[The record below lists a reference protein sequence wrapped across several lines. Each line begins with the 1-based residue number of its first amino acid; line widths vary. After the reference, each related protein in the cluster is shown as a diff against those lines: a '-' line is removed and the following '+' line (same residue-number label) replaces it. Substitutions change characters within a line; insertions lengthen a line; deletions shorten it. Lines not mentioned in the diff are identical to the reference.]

1 MITVTAVSFDRTVK
15 FQFSSGD
22 PEFDALSVNGVASS
36 CVDFPLVNLSL
47 QGIIDFTV
55 PGGGNAGKAIHV
67 VALDD
72 IPDLSVYG
80 VGVANNGGGTDGL
93 EYIFD
98 AISVAAGDDILIVR
112 DVAVMTAYF
121 DACATSFEH
130 ILDATVQNGGLSSS
144 AISQNGDDA
153 IELFLN
159 GSVIE
164 TFGEVDVDGSGD
176 PWEYLDSWAYKTN
189 LGTTGSFVLAD
200 WSFGGVNCTDGST
213 TIYDASCFYPMCPS
227 NPVTYTLNMYDS
239 FNDGWDGSS
248 WTATSDVS
256 GAVYGPYT
264 ITYFQGGFNSET
276 FTSSDACFTITMGG
290 GSYLSEHTWTL
301 LDGSLDTIVSAG
313 DPYSDSFGTCISGC
327 TDQSATNYNPL
338 ATQNDGSCV
347 FPPCTAPAPTHETFS
362 TGLMPIGVCS
372 PNQWEISATTGDG
385 WRFTGNPGY
394 NASTFSGNNR
404 SIGSFS
410 WIDFSGTDVDP
421 VLEVEDIDVSSL
433 TSSALFFDYFSDLGT
448 SSCAA
453 NNILHVEAFDG
464 TTWNSVAVLQLNAT
478 GWNTYGYELTG
489 FENGTTAQIRFR
501 GESSGLSCDFYNDL
515 LT

>member
-1 MITVTAVSFDRTVK
+1 VLVATTVADGASSQAAQSFTMNVTSLPSGGANFRVFKTLANGNVFVGPAIALTLGANGITVPAVTFDRTVKFQFSSGDPEFDALLLNGVASTCVLPPPTSLISACGEFNAGPTAWPYVLVATTVADGASSQELQTFFMNVTSLPTGGANVRVYKTTANGSDFFGPAVALTLGANIISVPAVSFNRAVK

-80 VGVANNGGGTDGL
+80 IGVANNGGGTDGL

-130 ILDATVQNGGLSSS
+130 ILDATVQNGGLSAS

-164 TFGEVDVDGSGD
+164 TFGEVDVDGTGD

-189 LGTTGSFVLAD
+189 SATTGSFVLAD
-200 WSFGGVNCTDGST
+200 WSFGGVKQD
-213 TIYDASCFYPMCPS
+213 
-227 NPVTYTLNMYDS
+227 
-239 FNDGWDGSS
+239 
-248 WTATSDVS
+248 
-256 GAVYGPYT
+256 
-264 ITYFQGGFNSET
+264 
-276 FTSSDACFTITMGG
+276 
-290 GSYLSEHTWTL
+290 
-301 LDGSLDTIVSAG
+301 
-313 DPYSDSFGTCISGC
+313 
-327 TDQSATNYNPL
+327 
-338 ATQNDGSCV
+338 
-347 FPPCTAPAPTHETFS
+347 
-362 TGLMPIGVCS
+362 
-372 PNQWEISATTGDG
+372 
-385 WRFTGNPGY
+385 
-394 NASTFSGNNR
+394 
-404 SIGSFS
+404 
-410 WIDFSGTDVDP
+410 
-421 VLEVEDIDVSSL
+421 
-433 TSSALFFDYFSDLGT
+433 
-448 SSCAA
+448 
-453 NNILHVEAFDG
+453 
-464 TTWNSVAVLQLNAT
+464 
-478 GWNTYGYELTG
+478 
-489 FENGTTAQIRFR
+489 
-501 GESSGLSCDFYNDL
+501 
-515 LT
+515 